1 MNGPSSPGNAILLS
15 IAIALAGWFVGGGF
29 VRSRTADRFVTVKGV
44 AERIVDADIGL
55 WPLRLVATDNVLSSA
70 QTKIEAQRTAV
81 MAFLQK
87 HGLESADTEIQGVEV
102 NDVRANPYRGPGEI
116 SGDRYIVNMLLMV
129 RSDQPD
135 KILAASQQVGEL
147 LSAGV
152 VLSSGGGGGPFGGPT
167 FVFSKLNDL
176 KPEMIAEA
184 TSSARK
190 AAEQFAKDS
199 RSKIG
204 GIRRASQGVFEIQ
217 PRDQAMGIMEGSQ
230 LHKTLRVV
238 STIDYYLTH

>member
-1 MNGPSSPGNAILLS
+1 MSAASPIGKTLVM
-15 IAIALAGWFVGGGF
+15 ALAVVLSGWFVGGGF
-29 VRSRTADRFVTVKGV
+29 VRSRTVDRYVTVKGV
-44 AERIVDADIGL
+44 AERIVEADLGL
-55 WPLRLVATDNVLSSA
+55 WPLRLVATDNDLGNA
-70 QTKIEAQRTAV
+70 QGKIERQRRAV

-87 HGLESADTEIQGVEV
+87 TGLESADAELQGLEV
-102 NDVRANPYRGPGEI
+102 NDVRANPYQSGQPT
-116 SGDRYIVNMLLMV
+116 GDRFIVTMLLMV
-129 RSDQPD
+129 RSDQPE
-135 KILAASQQVGEL
+135 KIRDASQKVGEL

-152 VLSSGGGGGPFGGPT
+152 VLSSGAGGGPFGGPT

-199 RSKIG
+199 HSRIG
-204 GIRRASQGVFEIQ
+204 GIRRANQGVFEIL

-230 LHKTLRVV
+230 IHKTLRVV
-238 STIDYYLTH
+238 TTIDYYLTN

>member
-1 MNGPSSPGNAILLS
+1 
-15 IAIALAGWFVGGGF
+15 
-29 VRSRTADRFVTVKGV
+29 
-44 AERIVDADIGL
+44 
-55 WPLRLVATDNVLSSA
+55 
-70 QTKIEAQRTAV
+70 

-204 GIRRASQGVFEIQ
+204 GIRRANQGVFEIQ

-238 STIDYYLTH
+238 STIDYFLAN

>member
-1 MNGPSSPGNAILLS
+1 MNGPSSPENANLLS
-15 IAIALAGWFVGGGF
+15 VAIVLSGWFIGGGF

-55 WPLRLVATDNVLSSA
+55 WPLRLVATDNVLGTA

-129 RSDQPD
+129 RSDQPE

-204 GIRRASQGVFEIQ
+204 GIRRPSQGVFEIQ
-217 PRDQAMGIMEGSQ
+217 PRDQAIGIMEGSQ

>member
-1 MNGPSSPGNAILLS
+1 MAV
-15 IAIALAGWFVGGGF
+15 AVVLAGWLVGGGF
-29 VRSRTADRFVTVKGV
+29 VRARTVDRFVTVKGV

-55 WPLRLVATDNVLSSA
+55 WPLRFVATDNDLGNA
-70 QTKIEAQRTAV
+70 QAKIEAQRRAV
-81 MAFLQK
+81 MAFIQKSGLDSADAELQ
-87 HGLESADTEIQGVEV
+87 GLEVTDA
-102 NDVRANPYRGPGEI
+102 RANPYQSGPP
-116 SGDRYIVNMLLMV
+116 GDRYIVNMLLML
-129 RSDQPD
+129 RTDQPEKMRD
-135 KILAASQQVGEL
+135 ASQKVGRL

-152 VLSSGGGGGPFGGPT
+152 VLSSGQGGGPFGGPT
-167 FVFSKLNDL
+167 FLFTKLNDL

-184 TSSARK
+184 TASARK

-204 GIRRASQGVFEIQ
+204 GIRRANQGVFEIL

-238 STIDYYLTH
+238 TTIDYYLTN